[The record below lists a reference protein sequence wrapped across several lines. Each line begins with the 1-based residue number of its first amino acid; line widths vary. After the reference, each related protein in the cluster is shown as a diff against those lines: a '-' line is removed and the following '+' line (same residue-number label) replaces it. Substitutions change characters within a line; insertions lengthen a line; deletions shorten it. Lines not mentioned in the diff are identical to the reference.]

1 MGLLNH
7 LIFDDIS
14 SQTYGFYID
23 GQATFDAPARRGE
36 TVTVPGRNGTLFL
49 DEDTFDN
56 ITVEYEAFLD
66 APTEEEFQQRIR
78 DFRSAL
84 LSKRGYLRLTD
95 TYHPEEFRLAMYKS
109 GLEIDPIMYNRAGK
123 FKLQFDCKPQRYL
136 KTGEEPLTDPGN
148 GIWWYIHNP
157 TPFATRPLIEIYGY
171 GQLWL
176 NGYCLTVRNLPVGRL
191 PLIGTE
197 REAVADSSLV
207 SSFWYGSTDFNSGD
221 TGTLNCRMWIKF
233 KTIDPDATI
242 ISVEELSTADCA
254 TTRSSD
260 SDGVVTVGL
269 ICTGLKLSMPTSGSS
284 STKQVSATVR
294 VNFESSGV
302 ETHLDVTVQ
311 YEIEAGSSGLTIVLD
326 SITNP
331 TVYVRETR
339 QVDSFTVNST
349 VSALGNPL
357 YVDMESGDAYK
368 IEDGETVYVNNAIW
382 LGEDLPA
389 LEPGDTMVVPDS
401 DTGMTVRIIP
411 RWWVL

>member
-7 LIFDDIS
+7 LMFDDIS
-14 SQTYGFYID
+14 SWTYGFYID

-49 DEDTFDN
+49 DEDTFEN
-56 ITVEYEAFLD
+56 ITVEYNCFFAASSESD
-66 APTEEEFQQRIR
+66 FQERLR

-148 GIWWYIHNP
+148 GIWYVHNP
-157 TPFATRPLIEIYGY
+157 TLFAAKPLIEVYGY
-171 GQLWL
+171 GKLWL
-176 NGYCLTVRNLPVGRL
+176 NGYSLTVRNLPVGRL
-191 PLIGTE
+191 QLLGTE
-197 REAVADSSLV
+197 RQAVTSSGLD
-207 SSFWYGSTDFNSGD
+207 SSFWYSSSDFNSGD

-233 KTIDPDATI
+233 QTADPNATI
-242 ISVEELSTADCA
+242 ISVEELNANNCA
-254 TTRSSD
+254 TTRSAG

-269 ICTGLKLSMPTSGSS
+269 ICTGLKLSIPTATATTV
-284 STKQVSATVR
+284 STTVR
-294 VNFESSGV
+294 VTFVSSGI
-302 ETHLDVTVQ
+302 ETYLDVTIQ
-311 YEIEAGSSGLTIVLD
+311 YEIEASSSGLTISLA

-339 QVDSFTVNST
+339 QVDLFTVNSSA
-349 VSALGNPL
+349 SALGNPMF
-357 YVDMESGDAYK
+357 VDMETGDAYK
-368 IEDGETVYVNNAIW
+368 IVDGETVYVNNSIW
-382 LGEDLPA
+382 LGEELPE

-401 DTGMTVRIIP
+401 ETGMTVRIIP
-411 RWWVL
+411 RWWTL